1 MKALKIAMH
10 IEELNM
16 KQIPENGK
24 TTNLQFSITGKKEKH

>member
-10 IEELNM
+10 IELNM
-16 KQIPENGK
+16 KQIPEYGK